1 MKRILLLVMA
11 ICMAAATG
19 VSAKGGTTLKDRL
32 NSAEQDTIVVK
43 MANGAT
49 MILHLENIQQ
59 LQAFQNYSLDSLMRE
74 LTKYVER
81 VEQMEN
87 SNQESREMTVTF
99 NKSEQQGGQGEQVTI
114 TVQEQDPK
122 TGKTHKET
130 HEVVV
135 NKHFKIKVDVEE
147 NDGNTRVNV
156 DVPSR
161 HERDSLRKEHKM
173 ETYKATRTGFDV
185 DLGFNTFTE
194 QGSDVA
200 DLRPWGSRY
209 VSLNFRLKSQIGGQK
224 SPFHLVSGLEF
235 AFNNYM
241 FEDDIVLQEIDR
253 TTFFALDP
261 ERSYEKSKLTHSSV
275 NLPLMATLE
284 FKRNNGKEGLK
295 IGAGPFVGYRL
306 GAHTKLKYKEDG
318 KTEKDKTRDSF
329 NLSDFQYGVEGV
341 LGYGGVDLF
350 AKYNM
355 NDLFKDNRGPQ
366 TNVISFGIRLFY

>member
-11 ICMAAATG
+11 IFMAAATG
-19 VSAKGGTTLKDRL
+19 VSAKGGNTLKERL

-49 MILHLENIQQ
+49 MILHLQNIQQ

-74 LTKYVER
+74 LNKYVER
-81 VEQMEN
+81 VDQMEN
-87 SNQESREMTVTF
+87 SNQESKEMTVTF
-99 NKSEQQGGQGEQVTI
+99 NKSEAEGGKGEQVTI
-114 TVQEQDPK
+114 TVQEEDPK
-122 TGKTHKET
+122 TGKVNKET
-130 HEVVV
+130 HEVII
-135 NKHFKIKVDVEE
+135 NKNFKIKVDVEE
-147 NDGNTRVNV
+147 DGGNTRVNV
-156 DVPSR
+156 DVPTKA
-161 HERDSLRKEHKM
+161 ERDSVKQAKAVEN
-173 ETYKATRTGFDV
+173 YKSTHFGFDM

-194 QGSDVA
+194 QGRSMV

-209 VSLNFRLKSQIGGQK
+209 VSLNLRLKSQVGGRK

-241 FEDDIVLQEIDR
+241 FDDNIMVQEVDNV
-253 TTFFALDP
+253 TYFVHQPDMN
-261 ERSYEKSKLTHSSV
+261 YEKSKLTHSSI

-284 FKRNNGKEGLK
+284 FDRENGKDGFK

-306 GAHTKLKYKEDG
+306 GSHTKLKYEENG

-329 NLSDFQYGVEGV
+329 NLSDFQYGIEGV
-341 LGYGGVDLF
+341 IGYGGIDLF

-366 TNVISFGIRLFY
+366 TNVVSFGFRLFY

>member
-19 VSAKGGTTLKDRL
+19 VSAKGGNTLNERL
-32 NSAEQDTIVVK
+32 HSTSQDTIVVK
-43 MANGAT
+43 MANGAK

-81 VEQMEN
+81 VDQMEN
-87 SNQESREMTVTF
+87 SNQESKEMTVTF
-99 NKSEQQGGQGEQVTI
+99 NKSEAQNGKAEQVTI
-114 TVQEQDPK
+114 TVEEEDPQ
-122 TGKTHKET
+122 TGEVRKET
-130 HEVVV
+130 HEVVI
-135 NKHFKIKVDVEE
+135 NKKFKIKVDVEE
-147 NDGNTRVNV
+147 DGENTKVNV
-156 DVPSR
+156 DVPSK
-161 HERDSLRKEHKM
+161 HERDSIRHANDIK
-173 ETYKATRTGFDV
+173 TYKATRTGFDM

-194 QGSDVA
+194 QGQQTA

-241 FEDDIVLQEIDR
+241 FEDDIVVQDIDNR
-253 TTFFALDP
+253 TFFTVDS
-261 ERSYEKSKLTHSSV
+261 ERNYEKSKLTHSSI

-284 FKRNNGKEGLK
+284 FERENGKDGFK

-306 GAHTKLKYKEDG
+306 GSHTKLKYEEDG

-329 NLSDFQYGVEGV
+329 NLSDFQYGVEGIV
-341 LGYGGVDLF
+341 GYGGIDLF

-355 NDLFKDNRGPQ
+355 NNLFKNNRGPEE
-366 TNVISFGIRLFY
+366 NVLSFGFRFFY

>member
-1 MKRILLLVMA
+1 MA
-11 ICMAAATG
+11 IVMAAATG

-32 NSAEQDTIVVK
+32 HTADQDTIVVK

-81 VEQMEN
+81 VDQMEN
-87 SNQESREMTVTF
+87 SNQESKEMTVTF
-99 NKSEQQGGQGEQVTI
+99 NRAATGNAQNEQVTV
-114 TVQEQDPK
+114 TVQQEDPQ
-122 TGKTHKET
+122 TGEVRKET
-130 HEVVV
+130 HEVVI
-135 NKHFKIKVDVEE
+135 NKNFKIKVDVEE
-147 NDGNTRVNV
+147 DGGNTRVNV
-156 DVPSR
+156 DMPSK
-161 HERDSLRKEHKM
+161 HERDSTRQEHHV
-173 ETYKATRTGFDV
+173 ETYKATRTGFDL

-194 QGSDVA
+194 QGGDVA

-241 FEDDIVLQEIDR
+241 FEDNVVVQDIDNVTYFTIDQERD
-253 TTFFALDP
+253 
-261 ERSYEKSKLTHSSV
+261 YEKSKLTHSSV

-284 FKRNNGKEGLK
+284 FKRDNGKDGLK

-306 GAHTKLKYKEDG
+306 GGHTKLKYREDG
-318 KTEKDKTRDSF
+318 KTEKDKTRDSY
-329 NLSDFQYGVEGV
+329 NLNDLQYGLEGV
-341 LGYGGVDLF
+341 IGYGGVDLF

-366 TNVISFGIRLFY
+366 TNVVSFGFRLLY